1 MLLKL
6 RWPTLILMWSI
17 FVAKN
22 WDHKPLTT
30 CCRALVKKDENAI
43 ATFLSSELLGY
54 CILPF
59 NQAKLLDNRAGKDE
73 LVVLLVEPKIR
84 LMLWLI
90 ERKGVFVFTAALYIL
105 QEASPEADFR
115 KWNGVCLVCCWWF
128 FTIDPLDRFFRL
140 PTWKLKLKG
149 CTKNG

>member
-1 MLLKL
+1 M
-6 RWPTLILMWSI
+6 
-17 FVAKN
+17 
-22 WDHKPLTT
+22 
-30 CCRALVKKDENAI
+30 KKDENAI

-90 ERKGVFVFTAALYIL
+90 ERKGVFVFTAGLYIV
-105 QEASPEADFR
+105 P
-115 KWNGVCLVCCWWF
+115 G
-128 FTIDPLDRFFRL
+128 L
-140 PTWKLKLKG
+140 P
-149 CTKNG
+149 